1 VEREY
6 HRYLPPTG
14 HGNYDADVVD
24 GDGDGDGGI

>member
-1 VEREY
+1 MEREY

-24 GDGDGDGGI
+24 GDGGGGI